1 MRFEI
6 WICLNLE
13 KDLKEQEQTMLDLI
27 LGEIEYMTHRVDDEG
42 VMYVDVQINSLEGLM
57 VLPSLLEDDIVI
69 YGTESDLIMTKK
81 DMRELGLD

>member
-6 WICLNLE
+6 WICLDSE
-13 KDLKEQEQTMLDLI
+13 KDLKEQEQTMLNLI

-42 VMYVDVQINSLEGLM
+42 VMYIDVQINSLEDLM

-69 YGTESDLIMTKK
+69 YGVKSDIIMTKRT
-81 DMRELGLD
+81 MQELGLD